1 MPSNGKRSLVLALG
15 LVVVAGSLV
24 GCGTIQEIDR
34 TQRRAHTAMRG
45 QAFKRLV
52 LTYNE
57 VYNLAYRADRYAKVL
72 RDSGSVD
79 PDTQLKASELAEDLA
94 QFADDV
100 EWSLANNQRIRSH
113 QRHMNTYWDR
123 FLDLY
128 PQDENFA
135 DAYTNKEMRKV
146 TRKIDM
152 KNQAEYADLHT
163 YEHHDAQ
170 WSTLFHVTGRDVYT
184 DQVKKQDQ

>member
-1 MPSNGKRSLVLALG
+1 MSMKRTCVLALG
-15 LVVVAGSLV
+15 LVITAGSLV

-45 QAFKRLV
+45 PAFKRLV

-57 VYNLAYRADRYAKVL
+57 VNNLAYRADRYAKAL
-72 RDSGSVD
+72 RDAGSVD
-79 PDTQLKASELAEDLA
+79 PDTQLMAFELADDLA
-94 QFADDV
+94 LFADDV
-100 EWSLANNQRIRSH
+100 EWSLANNQRIRWH
-113 QRHMNTYWDR
+113 KKHMDTFWDR

-128 PQDENFA
+128 PEDVAFA
-135 DAYTNKEMRKV
+135 DSYTGKEMRKV
-146 TRKIDM
+146 TRKIDL
-152 KNQAEYADLHT
+152 KNQAEYAELHK

-184 DQVKKQDQ
+184 DQVRKQD